1 MNYTNITEN
10 INIYFREIRQF
21 QNMTKEDEDILFF
34 RVSQGDNSAVT
45 EIFNR
50 MAKLAVATAKTY
62 TSNPDLLQ
70 DLIQEAN
77 CGILEAIR
85 KFDPMMG
92 FRFSSYARW
101 WMKAYISKYINES
114 KIVHPSN
121 GRLMALAKR
130 NRAEFYMENHRDI
143 TECELMDLLEERG
156 EVVTDI
162 TAILSVTVDSLDRSS
177 GDDDDYTLE
186 KSGMFNSRT
195 AANNDYLLSEESESL
210 TDDISAMLSRLT
222 PRERAMVKMRFG
234 IGYDDEMEYT
244 DIARMWAAI
253 SGEKVMTSERVR
265 QIVTAAVKKM
275 RNM

>member
-130 NRAEFYMENHRDI
+130 IRQEFYRENHRDI

-162 TAILSVTVDSLDRSS
+162 TAILSVTVDSLDSPS

-265 QIVTAAVKKM
+265 QIVTTAVKKM

>member
-10 INIYFREIRQF
+10 INIYFREIRKF

-34 RVSQGDNSAVT
+34 RVAQGDNSAVT

-62 TSNPDLLQ
+62 TSDPDLLQ

-85 KFDPMMG
+85 KFNPSMG

-101 WMKAYISKYINES
+101 WMKANISKFLNES
-114 KIVHPSN
+114 MTVHPSN
-121 GRLMALAKR
+121 GRLMTIAKR
-130 NRAEFYMENHRDI
+130 IRQEFFKENQREI

-162 TAILSVTVDSLDRSS
+162 TAILSVTVDSIDKVS
-177 GDDDDYTLE
+177 GDDDSTFEQSKL
-186 KSGMFNSRT
+186 FNSRS
-195 AANNDYLLSEESESL
+195 AIDNDYLCMEESESL
-210 TDDISAMLSRLT
+210 SDDIDGLLARLT
-222 PRERAMVKMRFG
+222 IRERTMVKMKFG
-234 IGYDDEMEYT
+234 IGFSEMEYP
-244 DIARMWAAI
+244 DIAKKWAMMT
-253 SGEKVMTSERVR
+253 GEKVMSAERVR
-265 QIVTAAVKKM
+265 QIVVAAVKKM

>member
-1 MNYTNITEN
+1 MNYTNINEN
-10 INIYFREIRQF
+10 INIYFREIRDF
-21 QNMTKEDEDILFF
+21 RNMTREDEIILFT
-34 RVSQGDNSAVT
+34 RVADGDNSAVT

-62 TSNPDLLQ
+62 TGNPDLLQ

-85 KFDPMMG
+85 KYDLSSG
-92 FRFSSYARW
+92 YRFSSYARW

-114 KIVHPSN
+114 KIVHPAN
-121 GRLMALAKR
+121 GRLMALAKKIR
-130 NRAEFYMENHRDI
+130 FEFFRENHRDI

-162 TAILSVTVDSLDRSS
+162 TVILSVKVDSVSDVF
-177 GDDDDYTLE
+177 GDDDRTME
-186 KSGMFNSRT
+186 ESRGFNERT
-195 AANNDYLLSEESESL
+195 SVANDYLCVEDNEELS
-210 TDDISAMLSRLT
+210 DDISCLLDRLT
-222 PRERAMVKMRFG
+222 PRERTMVRMRFG
-234 IGYDDEMEYT
+234 IGYDEMEYT

>member
-10 INIYFREIRQF
+10 INIYFHEIRKF

-34 RVSQGDNSAVT
+34 RVANGDNSAVT

-85 KFDPMMG
+85 RFNPSMG

-101 WMKAYISKYINES
+101 WMKANISKFLNES
-114 KIVHPSN
+114 MTVHPAN
-121 GRLMALAKR
+121 GRLIAIAKR
-130 NRAEFYMENHRDI
+130 IRQEFFKENQREI
-143 TECELMDLLEERG
+143 TEWELMDLLEERG

-162 TAILSVTVDSLDRSS
+162 TAILSVTVDSIDNVT
-177 GDDDDYTLE
+177 GDGDSTFEESRL
-186 KSGMFNSRT
+186 FNSRS
-195 AANNDYLLSEESESL
+195 AIDNDYLCVEESESL
-210 TDDISAMLSRLT
+210 TDDIDGLMSKLT
-222 PRERAMVKMRFG
+222 IRERMMVKMKFG
-234 IGYDDEMEYT
+234 IGFEEMEYP
-244 DIARMWAAI
+244 DIAKKWARMT
-253 SGEKVMTSERVR
+253 GEKVMSAERVR
-265 QIVTAAVKKM
+265 QIVVAAVKKM